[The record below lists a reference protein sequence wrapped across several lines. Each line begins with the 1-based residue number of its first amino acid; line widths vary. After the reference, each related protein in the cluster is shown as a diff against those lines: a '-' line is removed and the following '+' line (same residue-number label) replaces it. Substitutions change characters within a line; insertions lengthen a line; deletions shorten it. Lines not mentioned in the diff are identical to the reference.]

1 MNMGSDFYR
10 VLRGEVESIGSR
22 VSRLEVDKSRV
33 HGNGER
39 VIMDQEE
46 RNKAFWD
53 NLQEQIDK
61 AKEEGNTD
69 ELTRLFIQAQL
80 AQMEE
85 NPDEDEDEDL
95 NDSEQYDEV

>member
-1 MNMGSDFYR
+1 MLWPSPHSD
-10 VLRGEVESIGSR
+10 EKTINQMEWDI
-22 VSRLEVDKSRV
+22 
-33 HGNGER
+33 GER
-39 VIMDQEE
+39 VIMYQEE

-69 ELTRLFIQAQL
+69 ELKRLFIQAQL

>member
-1 MNMGSDFYR
+1 MLWPSPHSD
-10 VLRGEVESIGSR
+10 EKTKNQMEWDI
-22 VSRLEVDKSRV
+22 
-33 HGNGER
+33 GER
-39 VIMDQEE
+39 VIMYQEE

-69 ELTRLFIQAQL
+69 ELKRLFIQAQL